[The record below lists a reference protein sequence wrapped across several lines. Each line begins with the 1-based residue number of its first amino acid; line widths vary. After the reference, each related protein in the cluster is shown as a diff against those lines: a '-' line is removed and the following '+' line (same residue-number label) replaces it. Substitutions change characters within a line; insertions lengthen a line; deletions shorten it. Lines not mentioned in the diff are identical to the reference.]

1 MKSKKTVIALLLIA
15 IIGIVGLT
23 FAYFANS
30 TDVENTF
37 TTKEYGTTY
46 TESFVSPDNWL
57 PGDTTQKT
65 LVATNTGEVDQ
76 AVRVLV
82 AESWTTENNGTLNG

>member
-1 MKSKKTVIALLLIA
+1 MTNKKSVIALLLIA

-23 FAYFANS
+23 IAYFSNS

-65 LVATNTGEVDQ
+65 LVATNTGQVDQ
-76 AVRVLV
+76 AVRNHVRL
-82 AESWTTENNGTLNG
+82 ACTTHNDVKLNR

>member
-1 MKSKKTVIALLLIA
+1 MNNKKSVIALLLIA

-23 FAYFANS
+23 IAYFANS

-46 TESFVSPDNWL
+46 TESFVSPENWL
-57 PGDTTQKT
+57 PK
-65 LVATNTGEVDQ
+65 
-76 AVRVLV
+76 
-82 AESWTTENNGTLNG
+82 